1 MTRAHTAPLVYLS
14 GGVGGARLLD
24 GLNRCVPAESLTVI
38 VNTGDD
44 LVHWG
49 LHVSPDV
56 DTVLYTLSGLAD
68 EKRGWGQKSE
78 SFRALD
84 MVGRFGGPTW
94 FKLGDRDLGTHLMR
108 TQWLAQGVTLTQ
120 ATARLASALGV
131 ACKVLPMSDQPL
143 RTLIDTDKDGTL
155 GFQEWLVQHRAAPS
169 VRAVRFEGDAKPSE
183 AVLAALR
190 GADLVVIGPSNPY
203 VSVDPILR
211 LPGVLE
217 AISGKRV
224 VAVSPIVGGKA
235 VKGPL
240 AEMIPILG
248 GRPASAAAIAA
259 HYAKHYGEL
268 LSGMAIERGDEEGL
282 GALRVL
288 ATGTVMTSRTER
300 TRLARELLAFARM
313 LGRR

>member
-1 MTRAHTAPLVYLS
+1 MTRAHTAPMVYLS

-24 GLNRCVPAESLTVI
+24 GLNRCVPPEALTAI
-38 VNTGDD
+38 VNTADD

-84 MVGRFGGPTW
+84 MVERYGGASW
-94 FKLGDRDLGTHLMR
+94 FRLGDRDLGTHLMR
-108 TQWLAQGVTLTQ
+108 TRWLAEGATLTE
-120 ATARLASALGV
+120 ATGRLARALGV
-131 ACKVLPMSDQPL
+131 KCTLLPMSDEPV
-143 RTLIDTDKDGTL
+143 RTMIDTAEDGTL
-155 GFQEWLVQHRAAPS
+155 GFQQWLVERRAEPKL
-169 VRAVRFEGDAKPSE
+169 RAVRFEGGGNPSAAVLE
-183 AVLAALR
+183 AVRVAE
-190 GADLVVIGPSNPY
+190 LVVIGPSNPY
-203 VSVDPILR
+203 VSIDPILSM
-211 LPGVLE
+211 PGLRE
-217 AISGKRV
+217 ALAGKRV

-240 AEMIPILG
+240 AEMIPTLA

-259 HYAKHYGEL
+259 HYGAL
-268 LSGMAIERGDEEGL
+268 LSGMVVERGDEEGL
-282 GALRVL
+282 GELRIM
-288 ATGTVMTSRTER
+288 ATATVMTSRTDR